1 MGRTPSWVMEVEGI
15 VNRHVELVKKTA
27 PLLVESIDLV
37 REELRVRET
46 PSLNRVDINLRE
58 IAKSLTGSVTMEVT

>member
-1 MGRTPSWVMEVEGI
+1 MEVEGI